1 MDELIKARVLEG
13 AKILLNERSN
23 VRDVARK
30 LGCSKST
37 VHKDMAERL
46 LDLDYTLY
54 IEVQK
59 LFEINKQEKH
69 LRGGS
74 STKLKYQKQKNT
86 I

>member
-69 LRGGS
+69 LRGGDRKS
-74 STKLKYQKQKNT
+74 VV
-86 I
+86 

>member
-13 AKILLNERSN
+13 AKIMLDERST
-23 VRDVARK
+23 VRDVAKK

-69 LRGGS
+69 LRGGT
-74 STKLKYQKQKNT
+74 STKLKYQKEKNT
-86 I
+86 N